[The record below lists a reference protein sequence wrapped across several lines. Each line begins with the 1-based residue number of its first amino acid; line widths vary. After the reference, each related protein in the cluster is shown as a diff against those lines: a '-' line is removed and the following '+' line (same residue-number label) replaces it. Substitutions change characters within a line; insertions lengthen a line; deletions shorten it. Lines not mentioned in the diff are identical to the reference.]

1 MNSTI
6 TIGSKKFTFRIEIIL
21 LIILVIW
28 ILWGHLLC
36 SCSNIRL
43 AEGFQI
49 VNSFI
54 NKKREGYRS
63 NNAAYSSQFANFQH
77 PSKIDTKKWF
87 TPNLVYAPGQKP
99 SKAALEIYNRPA
111 QPVPLPN
118 GQLDFFATTAFKP
131 ECCPNTYSSS
141 EGCACSTIKQYKYLM
156 DRGGNN
162 VPYSE
167 Y

>member
-49 VNSFI
+49 VNSLIICLVF
-54 NKKREGYRS
+54 
-63 NNAAYSSQFANFQH
+63 YS
-77 PSKIDTKKWF
+77 
-87 TPNLVYAPGQKP
+87 
-99 SKAALEIYNRPA
+99 
-111 QPVPLPN
+111 
-118 GQLDFFATTAFKP
+118 
-131 ECCPNTYSSS
+131 
-141 EGCACSTIKQYKYLM
+141 
-156 DRGGNN
+156 GN
-162 VPYSE
+162 SILLL
-167 Y
+167 